1 MHVLKKNFLKNPKR
15 GGPPPPPPPLPQGRL
30 RVVCDFHGC
39 SRFARSTIPEKNE
52 GLLGVYARDKSLKTK
67 EDKPQYLLD
76 SLQSCK

>member
-1 MHVLKKNFLKNPKR
+1 MHCLKKYFLKSYKR
-15 GGPPPPPPPLPQGRL
+15 GLPFPPPPPPQGRL

>member
-1 MHVLKKNFLKNPKR
+1 MHCLKKYFFKSYKR
-15 GGPPPPPPPLPQGRL
+15 GVLPPPPLPQGRL

-39 SRFARSTIPEKNE
+39 SRFARCTIPEKNE